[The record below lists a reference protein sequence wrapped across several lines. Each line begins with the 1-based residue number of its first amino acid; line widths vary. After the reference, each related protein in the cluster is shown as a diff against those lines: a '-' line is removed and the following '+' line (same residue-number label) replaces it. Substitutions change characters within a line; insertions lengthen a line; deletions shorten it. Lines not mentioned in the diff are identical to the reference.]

1 MRQEDSNFTQHL
13 RDTADITKQLD
24 EMFIVYMLEIDAR
37 YRAMTKQDRIR
48 VEQWVSLKIKL
59 DQFSVQNTLPS
70 QSKRGMEA
78 Q

>member
-1 MRQEDSNFTQHL
+1 MRQEDSNFTQHS

-37 YRAMTKQDRIR
+37 YRAMTKQERIR
-48 VEQWVSLKIKL
+48 VEQWVSFNIKL
-59 DQFSVQNTLPS
+59 DQFSVKNTLPS